1 MMPRVFLSAELSIFL
16 AFSSCCALLKI
27 AARNGG
33 KEQVETDHQ
42 EAVGMKTNAG

>member
-1 MMPRVFLSAELSIFL
+1 VLLLFSLGVEFMLSLVQRCSEWSRLV
-16 AFSSCCALLKI
+16 
-27 AARNGG
+27 ARNGG

>member
-1 MMPRVFLSAELSIFL
+1 MLCLVERCSEWGRVV
-16 AFSSCCALLKI
+16 
-27 AARNGG
+27 ARNDG